1 MQSNVCPLFYPLDV
15 TSAFS
20 PYLYDFSKPNHIKNV
35 LDAATN
41 PQSGSG
47 SVALAGAQNYLNL
60 GLESCDYNFLLDFA
74 VNLLPELA
82 PFAYSYSSLNELD
95 KGYFRMSICL
105 VMKAVTEGLTPQGV
119 QDLSLGILGSPCTYT
134 QSGSQVTITPRFAYS
149 SLRAMVFTS
158 LAQKLAPAGVSV
170 FLGEASE

>member
-15 TSAFS
+15 ASAFS
-20 PYLYDFSKPNHIKNV
+20 PYLYDFSEPSHIKNV
-35 LDAATN
+35 LDTVTN

-47 SVALAGAQNYLNL
+47 SVVRAGAQNFLNL

-82 PFAYSYSSLNELD
+82 PYAYSYWTLNELD
-95 KGYFRMSICL
+95 AGFFRISIFL
-105 VMKAVTEGLTPQGV
+105 VMKAVATGLTPEGV
-119 QDLSLGILGSPCTYT
+119 QYLSLGILGSPCTYST
-134 QSGSQVTITPRFAYS
+134 DGSKITITPLLPYS

-158 LAQKLAPAGVSV
+158 LAQKLAPAGISI
-170 FLGEASE
+170 FIGRRGA

>member
-20 PYLYDFSKPNHIKNV
+20 PYLYDFSKPSHIKNV
-35 LDAATN
+35 LDTVTN
-41 PQSGSG
+41 PESGSG
-47 SVALAGAQNYLNL
+47 EVVRAGAQNFLNL

-82 PFAYSYSSLNELD
+82 SFAYSYSTLNQLD
-95 KGYFRMSICL
+95 AGYFRMSIYL
-105 VMKAVTEGLTPQGV
+105 VMKAVATGLTPEGV
-119 QDLSLGILGSPCTYT
+119 QYLSLGILGSPCSY
-134 QSGSQVTITPRFAYS
+134 SANGSVVTITPTMAYS

-158 LAQKLAPAGVSV
+158 LAQKLAPAGISV
-170 FLGEASE
+170 FIGQVAA

>member
-1 MQSNVCPLFYPLDV
+1 MLSNVCPLFYPLDV

-20 PYLYDFSKPNHIKNV
+20 PSLYDFSKPSHIKNV
-35 LDAATN
+35 LDAVTN

-47 SVALAGAQNYLNL
+47 SVVRAGAQNFLNL

-82 PFAYSYSSLNELD
+82 PYASYASLIPLD
-95 KGYFRMSICL
+95 AGYLRISIYL
-105 VMKAVTEGLTPQGV
+105 VMKAVTTGLTPEGV
-119 QDLSLGILGSPCTYT
+119 QYLSLGVLGSPCTY
-134 QSGSQVTITPRFAYS
+134 SAEGSTVTITPLMAYS

-158 LAQKLAPAGVSV
+158 LAQKMAPAGISV
-170 FLGEASE
+170 FIGSPNA